1 MVHTNLN
8 EGVSVQYMFDEGF
21 FMFHYQ
27 DGVITDLQESINSL
41 VEASSFPLSVLI
53 VGVGG
58 ADFTEME
65 VCLFTFLLNSDR
77 FTFIARKMFN

>member
-1 MVHTNLN
+1 M
-8 EGVSVQYMFDEGF
+8 QYMFNERF
-21 FMFHYQ
+21 FVFYHQ

-41 VEASSFPLSVLI
+41 VQASSFPLSVLI

-65 VCLFTFLLNSDR
+65 VCLFTFLLNFDR